1 MGPQGPVNDD
11 HAAARFRAVKLTR
24 SATTG
29 GILGLLVLATA
40 AVGAT
45 PVLDATT
52 HAAAAGATLVRPT
65 AYTVLTPVCELLDAL
80 TLLSLQQHA
89 ALLLTLVLLAV
100 VWRTLR
106 ARRHTTSAVH
116 ETMVGLGL
124 LAALVAVYVVGIVV
138 PRPMAALRLSDPND
152 VAIDFH
158 SHTNHSWDAHRTF
171 TVARNRAWH
180 TAAGFDVAYVS
191 DHKSIAGAI
200 EGARGNASHP
210 HQTILLPSLESR
222 DHAEHV
228 LVLGVDTTVA
238 PDAKG
243 EWHDPVAD
251 SAHPP
256 ILVLTVPGRLS
267 ELPPNEVG
275 GVARTMAIE
284 LSDGA
289 PKGINVL
296 QRDPESIYAIAHRL
310 DLALVAGSDNHGW
323 GSTAVGWSVM
333 HIPGWRAL
341 SPAALDSTIQQ
352 TIRTQRSRAVRV
364 YVRDAPDPGRSIALL
379 SLTLP
384 AVIWR
389 MLVDLTWPER
399 VSWLC
404 WIVAAVSIAS
414 VPSSRAARDTTLPA
428 ARRKPETA

>member
-1 MGPQGPVNDD
+1 
-11 HAAARFRAVKLTR
+11 
-24 SATTG
+24 
-29 GILGLLVLATA
+29 
-40 AVGAT
+40 
-45 PVLDATT
+45 
-52 HAAAAGATLVRPT
+52 
-65 AYTVLTPVCELLDAL
+65 
-80 TLLSLQQHA
+80 
-89 ALLLTLVLLAV
+89 
-100 VWRTLR
+100 
-106 ARRHTTSAVH
+106 
-116 ETMVGLGL
+116 
-124 LAALVAVYVVGIVV
+124 
-138 PRPMAALRLSDPND
+138 MAALRLANPDDLS
-152 VAIDFH
+152 IDFH
-158 SHTNHSWDAHRTF
+158 SHTSYSHDANKWF
-171 TVARNRAWH
+171 TTERNRAWH

-191 DHKSIAGAI
+191 DHKSTAGAI
-200 EGARGNASHP
+200 EGARGNASH
-210 HQTILLPSLESR
+210 HGETILLPSLESR
-222 DHAEHV
+222 DHSEHV
-228 LVLGVDTTVA
+228 IVLGVDTTVA

-251 SAHPP
+251 SLHRP
-256 ILVLTVPGRLS
+256 ILVLTVPGHLS
-267 ELPPNEVG
+267 ELPPNEVS

-296 QRDPESIYAIAHRL
+296 QRDPQSIYALARRL

-333 HIPGWRAL
+333 RIPGWRAM
-341 SPAALDSTIQQ
+341 SATALDSAIQQ
-352 TIRTQRSRAVRV
+352 TIRTQRSRAGRV
-364 YVRDAPDPGRSIALL
+364 YVRDAPDPGRSVALL

-389 MLVDLTWPER
+389 MLVDLTWAER

>member
-1 MGPQGPVNDD
+1 M
-11 HAAARFRAVKLTR
+11 KLTR
-24 SATTG
+24 SAATG
-29 GILGLLVLATA
+29 GTVALLVVATA

-52 HAAAAGATLVRPT
+52 RQAAAGATLVRST
-65 AYTVLTPVCELLDAL
+65 AYTVLSPVCELLDAL
-80 TLLSLQQHA
+80 TVLSLQQHA
-89 ALLLTLVLLAV
+89 ALFLTLVVLAV

-106 ARRHTTSAVH
+106 ARRRATSAAR
-116 ETMVGLGL
+116 ETLVGVALLAGL
-124 LAALVAVYVVGIVV
+124 LAVYAIGIIV
-138 PRPMAALRLSDPND
+138 PRPMAALRVSDRDD
-152 VAIDFH
+152 VVIDFH
-158 SHTNHSWDAHRTF
+158 SHTNYSHDANKRF
-171 TVARNRAWH
+171 TTERNRAWH
-180 TAAGFDVAYVS
+180 SAAGFDVAYIS
-191 DHKSIAGAI
+191 DHKSIVGAM
-200 EGARGNASHP
+200 EGARENASHP
-210 HQTILLPSLESR
+210 GKTILLPSLESR
-222 DHAEHV
+222 DHSEHV
-228 LVLGVDTTVA
+228 LVLGVDTTVT

-251 SAHPP
+251 SLHPP
-256 ILVLTVPGRLS
+256 ILVLTVPGHLS
-267 ELPPNEVG
+267 ELPPNEVS

-296 QRDPESIYAIAHRL
+296 QRDPQAIYGLARRL

-333 HIPGWRAL
+333 RIPGWRSL
-341 SPAALDSTIQQ
+341 SPAALDSSIQQ
-352 TIRTQRSRAVRV
+352 TIRTQRSRAARV

-389 MLVDLTWPER
+389 VLVDLTWGER

-428 ARRKPETA
+428 ARRKPDTA

>member
-1 MGPQGPVNDD
+1 
-11 HAAARFRAVKLTR
+11 VKLTR
-24 SATTG
+24 SAAAG
-29 GILGLLVLATA
+29 GIAALLVLATA

-52 HAAAAGATLVRPT
+52 RAGATGATLARST
-65 AYTVLTPVCELLDAL
+65 AYTVLSPVCELLDAL
-80 TLLSLQQHA
+80 TVLSLQQHA
-89 ALLLTLVLLAV
+89 ALFVSLVALIV

-106 ARRHTTSAVH
+106 ARRHTTSATH
-116 ETMVGLGL
+116 ETVVGIVS
-124 LAALVAVYVVGIVV
+124 LAALVAVYAVGILV
-138 PRPMAALRLSDPND
+138 PRPMAALRVHDRD
-152 VAIDFH
+152 AVVIDFH
-158 SHTNHSWDAHRTF
+158 SHTNHSRDAHRTF

-180 TAAGFDVAYVS
+180 TATGFDVAYVS

-200 EGARGNASHP
+200 DGARGNASHP
-210 HQTILLPSLESR
+210 GETILLPSLESR

-238 PDAKG
+238 PDTKG
-243 EWHDPVAD
+243 EWHDPAAD
-251 SAHPP
+251 SLHPP
-256 ILVLTVPGRLS
+256 ILVLTVPGHLS
-267 ELPPNEVG
+267 ELPPNEVT

-296 QRDPESIYAIAHRL
+296 QRNPESIYALARRL

-333 HIPGWRAL
+333 RIPGWRSL
-341 SPAALDSTIQQ
+341 SPAALDASIQRA
-352 TIRTQRSRAVRV
+352 IRTQRSRAARV

-389 MLVDLTWPER
+389 TVVDLTWGER

-428 ARRKPETA
+428 ARRNPDTA